1 MNILAIIPA
10 RMGSSRFPGKP
21 MAEINNKPM
30 IGHVYDRV
38 KKCKL
43 LTKTIVATCDKEI
56 FDYIES
62 IDGKAVMTS
71 NSHERASDR
80 AAEALNI
87 LEEQDKVQY
96 DIIVMVQGDEP
107 MTDPEMITEAVSPM
121 VNDKSINVINLVANI
136 KSQEEFEDR
145 NCIKVVLDKNGNAM
159 YFSREPIPTQRG
171 SKSVPMKK
179 QVCIIPF
186 RREFLFSYQNME
198 PTPLEI
204 IESVDMMRIL
214 ENGFKVKMVHTSFNT
229 SAVDTKEDLAK
240 VRLLMKDE

>member
-1 MNILAIIPA
+1 
-10 RMGSSRFPGKP
+10 
-21 MAEINNKPM
+21 M
-30 IGHVYDRV
+30 I
-38 KKCKL
+38 KKF
-43 LTKTIVATCDKEI
+43 

-87 LEEQDKVQY
+87 LEEQDQVQY

-159 YFSREPIPTQRG
+159 YFSHEPIPTQRG

-179 QVCIIPF
+179 NK
-186 RREFLFSYQNME
+186 Y
-198 PTPLEI
+198 
-204 IESVDMMRIL
+204 
-214 ENGFKVKMVHTSFNT
+214 
-229 SAVDTKEDLAK
+229 A
-240 VRLLMKDE
+240 